1 MNISDLRGKW
11 IVSMTDGEKVGTVK
25 DVLIDTERLR
35 ATALVI
41 GGGRGQG
48 FLPLDRVKSFGP
60 DAITIENADGIQWAT
75 GQLHDDTGREASD
88 LMKLRVMDGSGTVTG
103 AVHELSVDLPSGNVL
118 TLNVRKGGVFGIG
131 ADRVDV
137 PVSDIVSI
145 GASLVTI
152 RQVIAPQA

>member
-1 MNISDLRGKW
+1 MNISDLKGKW

-41 GGGRGQG
+41 GGGPGQG
-48 FLPLDRVKSFGP
+48 LLPLDRVKSFGP

-103 AVHELSVDLPSGNVL
+103 AVHELAVDLPSGNVL

-131 ADRVDV
+131 AESVDV

-145 GASLVTI
+145 GASLVTV
-152 RQVIAPQA
+152 RQMIASHA